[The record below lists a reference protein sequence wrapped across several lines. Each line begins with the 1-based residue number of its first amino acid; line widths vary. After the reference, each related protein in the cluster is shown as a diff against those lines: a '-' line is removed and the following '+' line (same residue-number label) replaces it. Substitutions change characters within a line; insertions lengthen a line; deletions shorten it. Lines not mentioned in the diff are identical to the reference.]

1 MNRHTSLTLVA
12 FAGLLALVAVGVVEQ
27 RVESPMI
34 PFSLFRSRHFTGA
47 NFITFLVYAPLGALL
62 FFFPLDLIQIQHYSV
77 TKAGASFSPFVMI
90 MLVLSR
96 WAGRLV
102 ERNGARL
109 PLTVGPLITAVGYSV
124 FALAPQDGHYWTSF
138 FPAVLITSLGMTITV
153 APLTTTVMNAV
164 PEARAGVASGIN
176 NAVSRLASLIAVA
189 SFGALLVVIFT
200 HALDH
205 RLALLNLSSEEA
217 AQIHANR
224 LQLAAI
230 KAQDT
235 RAVHAITESFIQAY
249 RSVLWIAAFSVLA
262 GAFAGWFLIGP
273 RRVES
278 N

>member
-1 MNRHTSLTLVA
+1 
-12 FAGLLALVAVGVVEQ
+12 
-27 RVESPMI
+27 
-34 PFSLFRSRHFTGA
+34 
-47 NFITFLVYAPLGALL
+47 
-62 FFFPLDLIQIQHYSV
+62 
-77 TKAGASFSPFVMI
+77 
-90 MLVLSR
+90 
-96 WAGRLV
+96 
-102 ERNGARL
+102 
-109 PLTVGPLITAVGYSV
+109 
-124 FALAPQDGHYWTSF
+124 
-138 FPAVLITSLGMTITV
+138 MTITV

-164 PEARAGVASGIN
+164 PESRAGVASGIN

-249 RSVLWIAAFSVLA
+249 RSVLWIAACSVLA
-262 GAFAGWFLIGP
+262 GALAGWFLIKP